1 MLSKAWLC
9 GTVGTESGWGSGVF
23 WKCIER
29 MRQLPFGEW
38 STQMCAVVLSS
49 WGGELGSRWPCGTEE
64 PHLSLSWKGSRE
76 HGGHLFFLQLPSI
89 LSQQSHGEF
98 FLKNFKGNES
108 KGKEAWALSFR
119 WQGTSTLWA
128 LKVYSQISQ
137 VKTFSCVMTKSFL
150 YKAKYIYLGSVLGM
164 RERKATHY
172 SVLLA
177 FSSTVKLLRI
187 PAWVMWFSRE

>member
-1 MLSKAWLC
+1 MQTPTWTNFTHKGWHCQGYISQLFHLVIKGWGAMLSKAWLC

-38 STQMCAVVLSS
+38 STQICALVLSS

-76 HGGHLFFLQLPSI
+76 HGGYLFFLQLPSI

-98 FLKNFKGNES
+98 FLKNFKEMRANERS
-108 KGKEAWALSFR
+108 LGPQLQVAGDQHSLG
-119 WQGTSTLWA
+119 Q

-150 YKAKYIYLGSVLGM
+150 YKAKYI
-164 RERKATHY
+164 
-172 SVLLA
+172 
-177 FSSTVKLLRI
+177 
-187 PAWVMWFSRE
+187 